1 MHRPIIYKNNR
12 NETNIFGGREL
23 FINDMD
29 LFNYSWSYDT
39 DFGRVDNFRKETQ
52 EKELI
57 ISIYGKTEAEAN
69 ERKNKVFEVF
79 EKDVLTNRPGR
90 LWIGDYYLSCYVV
103 EGSISNYYRQG
114 NYLAKEIKIVTDTP
128 IWIKETAYS
137 FYIQDMENGGSFYP
151 YDYPYDYSNNLI
163 VRNINNNHY
172 ADSNFEL
179 IIYGPA
185 LNPTIFIKGHPYTI
199 NTDLFAGEYL
209 IINSANK
216 TVIKTKN
223 NGETVNEFNRRN
235 KEYSVFKLI
244 EQGQSTVSWNEE
256 FNFDLIVFDERS
268 MPLWI

>member
-12 NETNIFGGREL
+12 NETNIFGSREL

-29 LFNYSWSYDT
+29 LFDYSWNYDT

-114 NYLAKEIKIVTDTP
+114 NYLAKEIKIVTDIP
-128 IWIKETAYS
+128 VWIKETTYN
-137 FYIQDMENGGSFYP
+137 FYIQDVISDSFYP

-163 VRNINNNHY
+163 IQNINNNHY
-172 ADSNFEL
+172 SDSNFEL

-185 LNPTIFIKGHPYTI
+185 LNPTVFIKGHPYTVY
-199 NTDLFAGEYL
+199 TDLLAGEHL
-209 IINSANK
+209 TISSTNK

-244 EQGQSTVSWNEE
+244 EQGQSAVSWNEE
-256 FNFDLIVFDERS
+256 FNFNLIVFDERS
-268 MPLWI
+268 VPLWT